1 MWCVVSRD
9 LVKIFRGDVEALKG
23 VSIKIPCGGITAL
36 VGRNGAGKTTFIR
49 IASGL
54 LKPTRGYIETLGID
68 VIRNAE
74 HVRGRIALMPQGSL
88 PPGFST
94 PLQFVSTYLAYR
106 GVPWGE
112 ARRRAKEILTEL
124 GLGGVINTKCHELS
138 LGNQQRV
145 VASAAVASGADLIFL
160 DEPTSGLDPI
170 SRRGFWNSLLRI
182 RSSGSTIVMTSHSPE
197 EVEAIAD
204 YVVVMSSGRVV
215 SQGPVGGVI
224 ERLGFSR
231 VVEVYGDGSVNVHGD
246 MVVRIGSVVV
256 AYYRDEVDAERSLA
270 GVIRDG
276 GRARVRPVGIA
287 DVLIISEGGLY
298 EGYGEP

>member
-1 MWCVVSRD
+1 MPCVVSRD
-9 LVKIFRGDVEALKG
+9 LVKIFRGGVEALKG
-23 VSIKIPCGGITAL
+23 VSIEIPCGGITAL

-68 VIRNAE
+68 VTRDAE
-74 HVRGRIALMPQGSL
+74 RVRSRIAVMPQGSL

-106 GVPWGE
+106 GAPWGE
-112 ARRRAKEILTEL
+112 ARRRAREILTEL
-124 GLGGVINTKCHELS
+124 GLKEVMNTRCHELS

-145 VASAAVASGADLIFL
+145 VAAAAIASGAELIFL

-182 RSSGSTIVMTSHSPE
+182 RGSGSTIVMTSHNPE

-204 YVVVMSSGRVV
+204 YVVAISSGRVV
-215 SQGPVGGVI
+215 SQGPVRSVI

-231 VVEVYGDGSVNVHGD
+231 VVEVYGNGSIGVDGD
-246 MVVRIGSVVV
+246 MVIRIGGVVI
-256 AYYRDEVDAERSLA
+256 AYYRDDVDAERSLA
-270 GVIRDG
+270 RIVRNG
-276 GRARVRPVGIA
+276 GKARVRPVGVA
-287 DVLIISEGGLY
+287 DVLIIGEGGF
-298 EGYGEP
+298 YGEYEEP